1 MPQSF
6 FLKGLLVALIFG
18 IPAGPIGAL
27 TIQHT
32 LQKGFKA
39 GVITGLGSTAA
50 DMFYACIGICGITFV
65 SDFITKYQQWI
76 RLLGGAF
83 IIFIGLSIFRKKETI
98 KEADVDVYTLPKYF
112 FTSFGIALM
121 NPATVFSFMIAFA
134 LVEVPSN
141 TTILQAEEIICG
153 ILCGT
158 AIWWIALSGITC
170 VLSKKLNTIWI
181 QRINRVLGCF
191 MIAMGGIFIFHG

>member
-18 IPAGPIGAL
+18 IPAGTIGAL

-76 RLLGGAF
+76 RLLGEL
-83 IIFIGLSIFRKKETI
+83 LS
-98 KEADVDVYTLPKYF
+98 
-112 FTSFGIALM
+112 
-121 NPATVFSFMIAFA
+121 FSS
-134 LVEVPSN
+134 V
-141 TTILQAEEIICG
+141 
-153 ILCGT
+153 
-158 AIWWIALSGITC
+158 
-170 VLSKKLNTIWI
+170 
-181 QRINRVLGCF
+181 
-191 MIAMGGIFIFHG
+191 